1 MNKKQKVVVALLAVA
16 ILLSLFSI
24 GLSMSISSPNE
35 FKFISESVEPPISNV
50 GVTIESP
57 ASYIASEGGLNG
69 N

>member
-1 MNKKQKVVVALLAVA
+1 MNKKQKVVVALLAIA

-35 FKFISESVEPPISNV
+35 FKFISEGSDLPISNV
-50 GVTIESP
+50 GVTIDSP
-57 ASYIASEGGLNG
+57 TSYMAPEGGLNG